1 MSIRGSKRRDLSD
14 RLRYEIIRFTIDD
27 QDSEEE
33 RDELMK
39 KIRQKISF
47 VVTTKEE
54 EVIDDLAVEL
64 NCGGFGKLEE
74 IKIEEIENG

>member
-1 MSIRGSKRRDLSD
+1 
-14 RLRYEIIRFTIDD
+14 
-27 QDSEEE
+27 
-33 RDELMK
+33 MK

-64 NCGGFGKLEE
+64 NCQGFGTLEE
-74 IKIEEIENG
+74 IKVEEIENGKT

>member
-1 MSIRGSKRRDLSD
+1 
-14 RLRYEIIRFTIDD
+14 
-27 QDSEEE
+27 
-33 RDELMK
+33 MK

-64 NCGGFGKLEE
+64 NCEGFGKLEE
-74 IKIEEIENG
+74 IKIEEIENGET

>member
-64 NCGGFGKLEE
+64 NCEGFGKLEE

>member
-1 MSIRGSKRRDLSD
+1 
-14 RLRYEIIRFTIDD
+14 
-27 QDSEEE
+27 
-33 RDELMK
+33 MK

-64 NCGGFGKLEE
+64 NCGGFGQLEE
-74 IKIEEIENG
+74 IKIEEIENGKT